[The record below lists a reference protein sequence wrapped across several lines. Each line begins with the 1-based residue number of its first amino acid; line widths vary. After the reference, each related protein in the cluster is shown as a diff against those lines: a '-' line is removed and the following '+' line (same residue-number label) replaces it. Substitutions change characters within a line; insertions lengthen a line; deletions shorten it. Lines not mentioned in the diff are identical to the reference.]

1 MDGTTHDYVI
11 TATGVQPS
19 VASTAAPFATYAISV
34 KSTGTAATAWT
45 VALEGSLD
53 NVNWTTIA
61 THNTASGDGAIV
73 WETTGKAALFVR
85 ANVSALTL
93 SPATALTIVV
103 VAVP

>member
-1 MDGTTHDYVI
+1 MDGKVQDYIVTT
-11 TATGVQPS
+11 TGVQKALPS
-19 VASTAAPFATYAISV
+19 SAAPFATYAISV

-53 NVNWTTIA
+53 NANWTTIT

-73 WETTGKAALFVR
+73 WDTTGKPVLFVR